1 MGCVDCV
8 ANLRMILRFGTD
20 VTPFLQVFFLV
31 FLSTFIFCYI
41 FVRLPKPNIPEG
53 PENELFSIAV
63 CSEFTLF
70 AFLKPFRL
78 LLCRLIQSLE

>member
-1 MGCVDCV
+1 MGWFMGCVDCV

-20 VTPFLQVFFLV
+20 VTPFLQVFFL
-31 FLSTFIFCYI
+31 STFIFCYM

-63 CSEFTLF
+63 CSEFTSF

-78 LLCRLIQSLE
+78 FIM